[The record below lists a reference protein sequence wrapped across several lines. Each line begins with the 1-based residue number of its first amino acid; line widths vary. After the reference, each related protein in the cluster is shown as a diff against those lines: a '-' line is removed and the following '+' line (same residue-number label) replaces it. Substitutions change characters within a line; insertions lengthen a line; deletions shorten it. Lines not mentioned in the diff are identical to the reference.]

1 MDSYVWSLD
10 SWLYTSKLWTG
21 CCCWGGVCAVFEPFG
36 KPVACPGACR
46 RVPWARPRAPAFTT
60 DQRMRFNMITVCDAR
75 SACYGHGRGFALE
88 ATFTTAQH
96 MGFGRVA
103 SRQLS
108 RTPCATGLVYC
119 SAVSAVLTSPA
130 SCGAQSSTC
139 VPRSLR
145 SAFSGLKAHLESDL
159 HNDQHRTRPAPPGL
173 AWHSET
179 KQSKRSARLNDLHAH
194 DGGDHFEVGLRRQLP
209 CSVAAGA
216 VRDVL
221 LKSATRQTTRDLPT
235 RA

>member
-1 MDSYVWSLD
+1 MAIYIQALD
-10 SWLYTSKLWTG
+10 GLLLR

-46 RVPWARPRAPAFTT
+46 RVPWARPRAPAFAT
-60 DQRMRFNMITVCDAR
+60 DQRMRFNVITECDAR
-75 SACYGHGRGFALE
+75 SACDGHGRGFALE

-145 SAFSGLKAHLESDL
+145 SAFSGLNTHILKATLA
-159 HNDQHRTRPAPPGL
+159 QRPAQDPPGSTWPGQ
-173 AWHSET
+173 A
-179 KQSKRSARLNDLHAH
+179 
-194 DGGDHFEVGLRRQLP
+194 LRH
-209 CSVAAGA
+209 
-216 VRDVL
+216 
-221 LKSATRQTTRDLPT
+221 KTI
-235 RA
+235 